1 MVMIVTSPWYGTW
14 VCGVHNLPFMN
25 ANNLFLRFCIC
36 LLNLQESQGS
46 HVSRES
52 MPLVVYGVAYE
63 RAAEKKNI
71 SRSKRIPLD
80 RLNDTQNDLYRVDNR
95 NDEESMVRC
104 YNL

>member
-1 MVMIVTSPWYGTW
+1 
-14 VCGVHNLPFMN
+14 
-25 ANNLFLRFCIC
+25 
-36 LLNLQESQGS
+36 
-46 HVSRES
+46 

-80 RLNDTQNDLYRVDNR
+80 RLKDTQNDLYRVDNR